1 MQFLKGL
8 IAIVCAVIS
17 VAAVQAGAYANGKSK
32 PTPRPSPK
40 STQPQIKVTTTEGK
54 AEGNFSFLT
63 RSARKGGPREQ
74 DWVGS
79 RSGNKK
85 ISEKERREALLEC
98 FARIND
104 VTCLDDDPTL
114 QDPWPLTGPVA
125 RAMAVNLVASLR
137 FPAPKPIFSPD
148 PNNNE
153 WKMLAVGFPVWLSTE
168 GATTV
173 STSASSQGFTFR
185 MTARWRST
193 TFQMGD
199 GNAVTCTS
207 MAKYSASV
215 KPGTPSPNCGHV
227 YTKPSLPKGSY
238 QVRAVADWEVAWS
251 VAGLSG
257 VVPASNEATASIP
270 IEELVALNR

>member
-1 MQFLKGL
+1 MLMQFLKGL

-98 FARIND
+98 FARTND

-125 RAMAVNLVASLR
+125 RA
-137 FPAPKPIFSPD
+137 
-148 PNNNE
+148 
-153 WKMLAVGFPVWLSTE
+153 
-168 GATTV
+168 
-173 STSASSQGFTFR
+173 TSAPPGAARDGGHRWIRTKLTRCVSSSPELRRLPYQP
-185 MTARWRST
+185 WRPWRDH
-193 TFQMGD
+193 G
-199 GNAVTCTS
+199 TS
-207 MAKYSASV
+207 
-215 KPGTPSPNCGHV
+215 
-227 YTKPSLPKGSY
+227 
-238 QVRAVADWEVAWS
+238 
-251 VAGLSG
+251 
-257 VVPASNEATASIP
+257 
-270 IEELVALNR
+270 